1 MILDRLAPILVASL
15 CLAGCAAS
23 PSLAPDYIGR
33 YPGYEPVSDATV
45 PSGAPIAS
53 LPASAGSVLSI
64 RNMSFS
70 NGLRQVIV
78 LEGPAAMT
86 GENTIV
92 VEALTPPMVGV
103 ASGNDLRL
111 APPSDTEIQSELAK
125 LFPTVAMQIS
135 GDVEHGPQGS
145 FGYASGKSGGLNC
158 LYAWEYLAPR
168 RPLTLL
174 EGASGTG
181 VYPASV
187 RVRLCRAEPL
197 ADLLAD
203 MHRLT
208 VTPPGG
214 SRGITAR
221 VAQAPDPSR
230 EDALDAAVGPLG
242 PASGRRDSD
251 LGATSRPSC
260 PRRPGASPRQRR
272 FARHEARPRS
282 SMPLLVGR
290 SSVPPVPLPGD
301 LTTGAA
307 SRPPPR
313 RPPHDRQPPRCRD
326 STRIRC
332 LCRSNSKEAWRKD
345 SGKFKALAVS
355 FRNSLGDERS

>member
-125 LFPTVAMQIS
+125 LFPDRRDADLRRRRAWSSGLLRLCLGQERRAELPLCLGIPRATASPYPARGCVGHRRLPGFGQGETVPGGAP
-135 GDVEHGPQGS
+135 GRLAGRH
-145 FGYASGKSGGLNC
+145 ASPHRDPAG
-158 LYAWEYLAPR
+158 R
-168 RPLTLL
+168 FR
-174 EGASGTG
+174 GASQGWRKRRIRAARTRSTPLSARWTG
-181 VYPASV
+181 FRSSETPTLERRAGRHV
-187 RVRLCRAEPL
+187 RSTR
-197 ADLLAD
+197 
-203 MHRLT
+203 
-208 VTPPGG
+208 
-214 SRGITAR
+214 S
-221 VAQAPDPSR
+221 
-230 EDALDAAVGPLG
+230 
-242 PASGRRDSD
+242 
-251 LGATSRPSC
+251 
-260 PRRPGASPRQRR
+260 SPRQRR
-272 FARHEARPRS
+272 FARPRRDRELDA
-282 SMPLLVGR
+282 PIGR

-307 SRPPPR
+307 SPAATAPAARSATATAPR
-313 RPPHDRQPPRCRD
+313 FDQD
-326 STRIRC
+326 SMP
-332 LCRSNSKEAWRKD
+332 LPK
-345 SGKFKALAVS
+345 
-355 FRNSLGDERS
+355 

>member
-1 MILDRLAPILVASL
+1 MILDRLALILVSSL
-15 CLAGCAAS
+15 CLAGCAAA

-33 YPGYEPVSDATV
+33 YPGYEAVSDAMV

-53 LPASAGSVLSI
+53 LPASAGNVLSI
-64 RNMSFS
+64 RNTSFS

-197 ADLLAD
+197 ANLLAD

-214 SRGITAR
+214 FGGIAR
-221 VAQAPDPSR
+221 VAQAPDPGR
-230 EDALDAAVGPLG
+230 EDALDAAVGPLERL
-242 PASGRRDSD
+242 PVSETPTVERRAGRHVRS
-251 LGATSRPSC
+251 ARS
-260 PRRPGASPRQRR
+260 SPRQRR
-272 FARHEARPRS
+272 FARSRRDRELDAP
-282 SMPLLVGR
+282 VGR

-307 SRPPPR
+307 SPAATAPAARSATATAPR
-313 RPPHDRQPPRCRD
+313 FDQD
-326 STRIRC
+326 SMP
-332 LCRSNSKEAWRKD
+332 LPK
-345 SGKFKALAVS
+345 
-355 FRNSLGDERS
+355 

>member
-53 LPASAGSVLSI
+53 LPASAGAVLSI
-64 RNMSFS
+64 RNTSFS

-92 VEALTPPMVGV
+92 VEALSPPMVGV

-214 SRGITAR
+214 SRGITR

-230 EDALDAAVGPLG
+230 EDALDAAVGPLDRL
-242 PASGRRDSD
+242 PVAETPTLERRAGRHVRS
-251 LGATSRPSC
+251 TRS
-260 PRRPGASPRQRR
+260 SPRQRR
-272 FARHEARPRS
+272 FARPRRDRELDA
-282 SMPLLVGR
+282 PIGR

-307 SRPPPR
+307 SPAATAPAARSATATAPR
-313 RPPHDRQPPRCRD
+313 FDQD
-326 STRIRC
+326 SMP
-332 LCRSNSKEAWRKD
+332 LPK
-345 SGKFKALAVS
+345 
-355 FRNSLGDERS
+355 